1 MLTSE
6 TLSEVVTVGGSGPF
20 SGQGNET
27 VAA

>member
-6 TLSEVVTVGGSGPF
+6 TLSDVATVGGSGPF

-27 VAA
+27 VTA